1 MRRRTNEKG
10 SGIDGQDTALG
21 LILAAFALIMA
32 GAGKGSDAMCGCGF
46 LLILAAMLYPPL
58 REIGEK
64 RKP

>member
-1 MRRRTNEKG
+1 MKKEAVL
-10 SGIDGQDTALG
+10 TAKTR
-21 LILAAFALIMA
+21 LIMA